1 MTVLVTGGAGFVGL
15 NLVEALLKRGESVVS
30 CDSQPLP
37 ASAVARWASLPGS
50 LRSELLDVREGTAL
64 TRLVREN
71 RPDGII
77 HAAAVSPAEMDE
89 LVMAQACVSVNI
101 AGTVNLLDAAVA
113 GHVGRVV
120 IVSSAAVYGAAGFMQ
135 PELQETTPSQPASV
149 YAASKFA
156 AERIAL
162 RYCKAGL
169 DVTAA
174 RLGSVFG
181 PWEQAAPSRGTPSP
195 MWQIM
200 QLARSGAPV
209 RLPRP
214 GRRDWLYVRDAADA
228 LAAVLYHSGRLP
240 EVVNIAAG
248 TQFSVADFCGQLVE
262 EGLDLAWTIDPV
274 APNVDFHGTA
284 DRAPLSIG
292 LLTPIAAGFPRH
304 DLRSAVSD
312 YLGWT
317 AGENALDPLENLR
330 PGP

>member
-1 MTVLVTGGAGFVGL
+1 MTVLVTGGSGFVGL

-37 ASAVARWASLPGS
+37 ANAVARWAGLPGS
-50 LRSELLDVREGTAL
+50 LHSELLDVREGTAL
-64 TRLVREN
+64 TQLVREI
-71 RPDGII
+71 RPDRII
-77 HAAAVSPAEMDE
+77 HAAAVSPAEKDE

-120 IVSSAAVYGAAGFMQ
+120 IVSSAAVYGAAGFLQ
-135 PELQETTPSQPASV
+135 PELQETTPPQPASV

-162 RYCKAGL
+162 RYRKAGL

-181 PWEQAAPSRGTPSP
+181 PWEQAAPTRGTPSP

-214 GRRDWLYVRDAADA
+214 GCRDWLYVRDAADA
-228 LAAVLYHSGRLP
+228 MAAVLYHSERLP

-248 TQFSVADFCGQLVE
+248 AQFSVADFCGQLAV
-262 EGLDLAWTIDPV
+262 EGLDLTWTIDPV
-274 APNVDFHGTA
+274 APNVDFHGSA

-292 LLTPIAAGFPRH
+292 HLTPIAGDFPRH
-304 DLRSAVSD
+304 DLRSAVRD
-312 YLGWT
+312 YLVWAADESASG
-317 AGENALDPLENLR
+317 PLEHPR
-330 PGP
+330 RGS